1 MRSDDQLQ
9 QHPAYLGSVLDIIE
23 GEMNHCPPHS
33 CEECISVQSVTEF
46 LAIHIFDMALKAVA
60 LNSKTAEWGEEREV
74 EELRLAIPVVDLIFR
89 MQVVE
94 VSE

>member
-9 QHPAYLGSVLDIIE
+9 QHPADLGPVLDIIE
-23 GEMNHCPPHS
+23 GEMNHGPTHS
-33 CEECISVQSVTEF
+33 CEERISVQSVTEF
-46 LAIHIFDMALKAVA
+46 LAVHVFDMALIAVA
-60 LNSKTAEWGEEREV
+60 LNSKTTKWSEERKV
-74 EELRLAIPVVDLIFR
+74 EELRFAIPVEDLIFR